1 MYIEWIVVKS
11 FTVYWRKFTIRKEHE
26 IMTSFKEKKDLTNET
41 LQAIIEFSTDGIY
54 VVNKKGITIYV
65 NEAYEKITGTN
76 KQNVLGKHMQTVID
90 EGYIDQSV
98 SLLVL
103 EEKKRRSI
111 MQTISSGRDVMVT
124 GNPVFNKQGEIE
136 LVVTTVQDITQLNA
150 VKKELLKVKE
160 FSHMNANKYAVKVNG
175 SEQPLVFQSNKMNL
189 VYQQAKRVAPF
200 PTSILLSGPSGS
212 GKEVV
217 ANLIHDSSDRNN
229 QPFIKVNCGAI
240 PEPLLESELFGYE
253 KGAFTGA
260 RTEGKI
266 GLLELADGGTLML
279 DEIGEMP
286 ISLQVKLLRVL
297 QEKQVQKIGGTKTKS
312 IDIRIISA
320 TNQHLGELIQKG
332 RFREDLYYRL
342 KVVEITLP
350 HLSQRK
356 EDISLLVD
364 HYVSY
369 FCSSYYVQKRISN
382 KAKQMLEAYQWPG
395 NVRELRNMVE
405 NMIVSIPG
413 EIIEAHHLPFHTY
426 NEDEKC
432 DYLPLKKKVE
442 QFEQRLVKETIQHC
456 SSLRQAAKELGIDH
470 STLIKK
476 LKRWECK
483 EREEQA

>member
-1 MYIEWIVVKS
+1 
-11 FTVYWRKFTIRKEHE
+11 
-26 IMTSFKEKKDLTNET
+26 MTSFKEKKDLTNET

-111 MQTISSGRDVMVT
+111 MQTISSERDVMVT

-175 SEQPLVFQSNKMNL
+175 SEQPLVFQSNRMNL

-266 GLLELADGGTLML
+266 GLLALADGGTLML

-297 QEKQVQKIGGTKTKS
+297 QEKQV
-312 IDIRIISA
+312 
-320 TNQHLGELIQKG
+320 
-332 RFREDLYYRL
+332 
-342 KVVEITLP
+342 
-350 HLSQRK
+350 
-356 EDISLLVD
+356 
-364 HYVSY
+364 
-369 FCSSYYVQKRISN
+369 
-382 KAKQMLEAYQWPG
+382 
-395 NVRELRNMVE
+395 
-405 NMIVSIPG
+405 
-413 EIIEAHHLPFHTY
+413 
-426 NEDEKC
+426 
-432 DYLPLKKKVE
+432 
-442 QFEQRLVKETIQHC
+442 
-456 SSLRQAAKELGIDH
+456 
-470 STLIKK
+470 
-476 LKRWECK
+476 
-483 EREEQA
+483 